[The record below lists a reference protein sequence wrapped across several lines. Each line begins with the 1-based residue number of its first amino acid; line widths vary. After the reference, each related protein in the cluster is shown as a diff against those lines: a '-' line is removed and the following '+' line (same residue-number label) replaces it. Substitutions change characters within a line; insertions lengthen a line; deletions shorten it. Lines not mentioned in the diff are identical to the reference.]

1 MKEIKIVCFNNGT
14 AQLTTGDTHFDNE
27 NLATRLEIDFS
38 KTDYSDKPKWVDI
51 IVNKTIGYRY
61 ELGTDEIVS
70 MLLTSSVLVN
80 GEMVITPIVYD
91 GELKVKYRPNY
102 TVGIIDQQEAIDVE
116 PGENS
121 DFIFP
126 VKSTNG

>member
-1 MKEIKIVCFNNGT
+1 
-14 AQLTTGDTHFDNE
+14 
-27 NLATRLEIDFS
+27 
-38 KTDYSDKPKWVDI
+38 
-51 IVNKTIGYRY
+51 
-61 ELGTDEIVS
+61 